1 MRLRTSAFFTAAA
14 LALAAMTTVPTAA
27 QPVYSRIVVFGTS
40 LSDPGNAFAL
50 YGGTNT
56 PHDYEVDP
64 LLVPNPTVPYVRG
77 GHHFSNGATWVEQF
91 ARPLGLAGTVRP
103 GFQASDVMATNFAV
117 GGARAREVGVG
128 VNLPAQVAAFLER
141 TAGAAPAD
149 ALYVIEM
156 GGNDIRDAI
165 GAYLTGGPGA
175 AGQVLYDA
183 NVSIAASIQAL
194 YGAGAREFLVWRPP
208 NVALTPAIIRLDQ
221 SSPGAAFLASQL
233 SQGFNAGLDAVVGS
247 LSALPGVRIVRLD
260 AFQLL
265 NDIVA
270 DKDAFG
276 LTDVTSACITPA
288 IAPFA
293 CETPDDFL
301 FWDGIHPTR
310 AAHTIVAQQAT
321 QALSR

>member
-27 QPVYSRIVVFGTS
+27 QPAYGRIVVFGTS

-56 PHDYEVDP
+56 PHDYDVDP

-103 GFQASDVMATNFAV
+103 GFQASDTMATNFAV

-128 VNLPAQVAAFLER
+128 VNLPAQVTTFLER

-165 GAYLTGGPGA
+165 GAYLTGGPDA
-175 AGQVLYDA
+175 AGAVLYDA

-194 YGAGAREFLVWRPP
+194 YASGARAFLVWRPP

-233 SQGFNAGLDAVVGS
+233 SQGFNAGLDTVVAN

-276 LTDVTSACITPA
+276 LTDVTSACITPD

-293 CETPDDFL
+293 CQAPDDFL